1 VAESAPGEGR
11 VAGARALESGGVLG
25 DGIVES
31 RLVDPQRELPPST
44 PVANS
49 HARHRTAPG
58 ARDDDRRPD
67 QVAEAQERRG
77 GGEPA
82 RALPALPP
90 QSHPVGLDHR
100 LGRLELQQAGAARA
114 FLEEH
119 RVEDETSGHGGR
131 GIPCRDC
138 AYPADLE
145 PRGLEDA
152 GERPPGR
159 VELQLLDPS
168 DRRWTDSAEPCQRRP
183 IEIELTPDI
192 AEVLRRLHRPPPSRS
207 VPPPGARRS
216 PRPAARREARA
227 VLREAR
233 SVRRAT
239 CAVDPWRRALW
250 THGDV
255 RCGLQATCA
264 AGPWHR
270 SCAMPAVRWMLP
282 APS

>member
-1 VAESAPGEGR
+1 
-11 VAGARALESGGVLG
+11 
-25 DGIVES
+25 
-31 RLVDPQRELPPST
+31 
-44 PVANS
+44 
-49 HARHRTAPG
+49 
-58 ARDDDRRPD
+58 
-67 QVAEAQERRG
+67 
-77 GGEPA
+77 
-82 RALPALPP
+82 
-90 QSHPVGLDHR
+90 
-100 LGRLELQQAGAARA
+100 
-114 FLEEH
+114 
-119 RVEDETSGHGGR
+119 GR

-138 AYPADLE
+138 ACPADLE

-192 AEVLRRLHRPPPSRS
+192 AEVLRRLHRPTPSRS

-250 THGDV
+250 APGDV
-255 RCGLQATCA
+255 RCGPMAPLLCDACGAVDATC
-264 AGPWHR
+264 PV
-270 SCAMPAVRWMLP
+270 VRAFADPPMHERRDMYL
-282 APS
+282 